1 MESWRK
7 YLSEEDT
14 KDTGMPPLDT
24 DFPKPLNKIEQIINS
39 PTVKMKLIDNLTKAM
54 NVRGLTGMDAELAR
68 AKDRREDDGALM
80 GLNKKSIQKKS
91 SLKLKNVK
99 KLVNKKLF
107 NQKLNLSDIAGDIPG
122 IPQEMKDL
130 NIKAELKFKDIR
142 KPSTGVLKVDI
153 PIGDGT
159 VFSANLPTKLKKLDK
174 GDIQFTVP
182 TKYGSL
188 AMTSGTNFKRFDVG
202 FSGTF

>member
-1 MESWRK
+1 MENWRK

-14 KDTGMPPLDT
+14 KDTGMPPSYT
-24 DFPKPLNKIEQIINS
+24 RIPRTLNKVEQFINS
-39 PTVKMKLIDNLTKAM
+39 PTVKMKLIDNLTKVM
-54 NVRGLTGMDAELAR
+54 NVSDFPHHAR
-68 AKDRREDDGALM
+68 DEASPEFKYGEKIPQYKTDF
-80 GLNKKSIQKKS
+80 
-91 SLKLKNVK
+91 KLKNIK
-99 KLVNKKLF
+99 NLVNKKLF

-159 VFSANLPTKLKKLDK
+159 VFTANLPTKLKKLDK

-202 FSGTF
+202 LSGEF